1 MFTYIKDLEKKLQIS
16 QALISWINW
25 HQIIKH
31 KGLESGNFLFLNI
44 LQANFVLQLKIRLE

>member
-1 MFTYIKDLEKKLQIS
+1 MFTYIKDLEKKLQVS

-44 LQANFVLQLKIRLE
+44 LQDNFVVWLKICLE